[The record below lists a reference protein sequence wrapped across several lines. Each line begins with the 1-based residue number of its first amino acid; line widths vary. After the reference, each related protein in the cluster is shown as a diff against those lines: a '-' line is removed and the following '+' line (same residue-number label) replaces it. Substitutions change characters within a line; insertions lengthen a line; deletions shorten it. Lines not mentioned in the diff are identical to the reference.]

1 MSVNLYSP
9 LLRKDHVDTRL
20 EQIGELINKGLVA
33 YAAPSDESDAEL
45 ERRIEI
51 LQEQEN
57 HFFEMLN
64 IPTNIDVNTRFAIL
78 NDRVQSCDLRLSN
91 LNGSMIQEE
100 ILDICSAAYHE
111 RLLKFLQEE
120 ISKGN
125 FGEELKQALQSD
137 GWKNAFIN
145 YLNENVA
152 TKTGQKGRL
161 KTKTKG
167 LQGFSGNF
175 KDLTAKE
182 LTSTAKERIEALVTE
197 YTKNLRS
204 DKPVYD
210 YIIDKSSVKVEAMD
224 WTGVIKGLTVNQ
236 AKRLLD
242 DGQLQEINNKIKEL
256 IEKYAQAPDNGV
268 LNQVLDLVIRTN
280 KYAFFVGKNLKAIT
294 GLLGE
299 IQGVY
304 YLSVLTNTSP
314 SLWYPSDGPG
324 EFAKMQWVADIRRG
338 KLSQKASI
346 DILLDNVGIQVKN
359 TTREMT
365 DEFYNVVEFVHG
377 ISLDELAKALDIQDS
392 AFMDAI
398 SSLYQTYGFNI
409 EYQRKDGSYVAED
422 NEEFAPTREQME
434 VLLSLA
440 ERLFGVWL
448 ECAMHMGANKSFETA
463 LETNANSIYFING
476 LFYSSSEILIMLYDA
491 LRKGTKSG
499 ARVRA
504 SMPKKDYN
512 IVTYMNNKD
521 RRSSMYGQDKAIRDI
536 DLKVSMAFD
545 FGSLL

>member
-20 EQIGELINKGLVA
+20 EQIGKLIDEGLLA
-33 YAAPSDESDAEL
+33 YAAPSDKSDAEL
-45 ERRIEI
+45 ERRIGI
-51 LQEQEN
+51 LQEQEK

-64 IPTNIDVNTRFAIL
+64 IPTNVDTNTRFAIL

-111 RLLKFLQEE
+111 RLLKFLQGE

-137 GWKNAFIN
+137 SWKNAFIG
-145 YLNENVA
+145 YLNANVA

-161 KTKTKG
+161 KAKAKG

-175 KDLTAKE
+175 EDLTAKE

-197 YTKNLRS
+197 YTKDLRG

-210 YIIDKSSVKVEAMD
+210 YIIDKSSVTLEPMD
-224 WTGVIKGLTVNQ
+224 WTGIVKGLTVNQ

-242 DGQLQEINNKIKEL
+242 DDQLQQINENIKQL
-256 IEKYAQAPDNGV
+256 IKGYAQASNESV
-268 LNQVLDLVIRTN
+268 LTQVLDLVIRTN

-304 YLSVLTNTSP
+304 YLSVLTNTAP
-314 SLWYPSDGPG
+314 SLWYPGDGPG

-365 DEFYNVVEFVHG
+365 DDFYNVVEFAHG
-377 ISLDELAKALDIQDS
+377 VSLNELAMVLDIQDS

-398 SSLYQTYGFNI
+398 SSLYQTYGFNV
-409 EYQRKDGSYVAED
+409 EYQRRDGKYVAEA

-463 LETNANSIYFING
+463 LETNVNAIYFING

-491 LRKGTKSG
+491 LRKGIKSG

-504 SMPKKDYN
+504 TMPKKDYN
-512 IVTYMNNKD
+512 IVTYMNNRDKK
-521 RRSSMYGQDKAIRDI
+521 SSMYGISKMNRDI

-545 FGSLL
+545 FSSLK